1 MGFSA
6 RNIETKLIVA
16 ACDED
21 AVLGKILEIANAA
34 QADQLTDLPKGET
47 RTWQVCN
54 EYGEV
59 WPSAGCAWGT
69 DDDCRRIL
77 ELCEPG
83 SAIEYLNEDDFL
95 FNRFERT
102 AEGVKAMSS
111 RPFAYWDI
119 PEPLSIS
126 VEAGDG
132 FRINASALPNSR
144 AIAIDVQRPDG
155 LTGQIAYVERTP
167 EAMRGEYRTEFH
179 AFAYNGQDTDPSCC
193 VDFDTDGDE
202 VAYLPR

>member
-1 MGFSA
+1 MGFRA
-6 RNIETKLIVA
+6 RNVETRLIVA

-21 AVLGKILEIANAA
+21 AVLGKILEIANVAEIE
-34 QADQLTDLPKGET
+34 QLTDLPKGGT
-47 RTWQVCN
+47 REWQVCN

-59 WPSAGCAWGT
+59 WPSAGCAWST
-69 DDDCRRIL
+69 EDDCRKIL
-77 ELCEPG
+77 EMCEPG

-95 FNRFERT
+95 FSRFERT
-102 AEGVKAMSS
+102 TDGVKAMSS
-111 RPFAYWDI
+111 RPFAYWNI
-119 PEPLSIS
+119 PEADSIS

-179 AFAYNGQDTDPSCC
+179 AFAYNGRDEDPSRC
-193 VDFDTDGDE
+193 VDFDPDGE
-202 VAYLPR
+202 AVAYHPR

>member
-6 RNIETKLIVA
+6 RNVETRLIVA

-21 AVLGKILEIANAA
+21 AVLGKILEIANVAEIE
-34 QADQLTDLPKGET
+34 QLTDLPKGGT
-47 RTWQVCN
+47 REWQVCN

-59 WPSAGCAWGT
+59 WPSAGCAWST
-69 DDDCRRIL
+69 EDDCRKIL
-77 ELCEPG
+77 EMCEPG

-95 FNRFERT
+95 FSRFERT
-102 AEGVKAMSS
+102 TDGVKAMSS
-111 RPFAYWDI
+111 RPFAYWNI
-119 PEPLSIS
+119 PEADSIS

-179 AFAYNGQDTDPSCC
+179 AFAYNGRDEDPSRC
-193 VDFDTDGDE
+193 VDFDPDGE
-202 VAYLPR
+202 AVAYHPR

>member
-6 RNIETKLIVA
+6 RNVETRLIVA
-16 ACDED
+16 ARNED
-21 AVLGKILEIANAA
+21 AVLGKILEIANVAEIE
-34 QADQLTDLPKGET
+34 QLTDLPKGGT
-47 RTWQVCN
+47 REWQVCN

-95 FNRFERT
+95 FSRFERT

>member
-6 RNIETKLIVA
+6 RNIETKLIVSA
-16 ACDED
+16 RNED
-21 AVLGKILEIANAA
+21 AVLGKILEIANVAEIE
-34 QADQLTDLPKGET
+34 QLTDLPKGGT
-47 RTWQVCN
+47 REWQVCN

-59 WPSAGCAWGT
+59 WPSAGCAWST
-69 DDDCRRIL
+69 EDDCRKIL
-77 ELCEPG
+77 EMCEPG

-95 FNRFERT
+95 FSRFERT
-102 AEGVKAMSS
+102 TDGVKAMSS
-111 RPFAYWDI
+111 RPFAYWNI
-119 PEPLSIS
+119 PEADSIS

-179 AFAYNGQDTDPSCC
+179 AFAYNGRDEDPSRC
-193 VDFDTDGDE
+193 VDFDPDGE
-202 VAYLPR
+202 AVAYHPR